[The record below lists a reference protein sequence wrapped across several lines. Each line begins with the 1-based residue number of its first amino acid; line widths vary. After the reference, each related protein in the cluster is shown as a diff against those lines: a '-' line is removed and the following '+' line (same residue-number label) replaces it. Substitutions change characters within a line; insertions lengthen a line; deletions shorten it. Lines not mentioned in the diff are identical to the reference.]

1 MTKQLRL
8 STALLTLLALAIVY
22 GLGTTFINV
31 EIERLFERT
40 ITPYIVASPQVEQL
54 NRDIFSGI
62 DQFMSSRHIRAIGYG
77 CFVIMIA
84 LAAAGLITHK
94 KGLASLGSLGFILT
108 IYAYFV
114 IHMSFL
120 AGLGI
125 LSALWL
131 PLWGNVI
138 NLGDIAYL
146 PYMILVY
153 PFSMAGID
161 IRLTLAGLLISLGLL
176 IFVLGILAWF
186 YARFQSKGTADFWI
200 YRFTRH
206 PQYLGWIVWS
216 YGLMLRASFSRGI
229 ALHNT
234 NPGAS
239 LPWVLSTLIIV
250 CIALSEENR
259 MARERGSEY
268 EHYRASAPFM
278 LPLPR
283 LLSQAITAP
292 FRLII
297 KKDRPTSGRDL
308 LWTFIIYLGVIV
320 VLSLP
325 FVLFG
330 FPPGGSWSDWPS

>member
-62 DQFMSSRHIRAIGYG
+62 DQFMSSRHIRVIGYS
-77 CFVIMIA
+77 CFAVMIA
-84 LAAAGLITHK
+84 LAVTGLITHK
-94 KGLASLGSLGFILT
+94 KGLASLGSIGFILT

-131 PLWGNVI
+131 PMWGEFV

-153 PFSMAGID
+153 PFSMVGID

-176 IFVLGILAWF
+176 IFVLGIAAWF
-186 YARFQSKGTADFWI
+186 YARFQSRGTADFWI
-200 YRFTRH
+200 YKFTRH

-239 LPWVLSTLIIV
+239 LPWVISTLIIV
-250 CIALSEENR
+250 CIALSEESR
-259 MARERGSEY
+259 MGRERGSEY

-283 LLSQAITAP
+283 LLIQAISAP
-292 FRLII
+292 FKLVL
-297 KKDRPTSGRDL
+297 KKDRPACGRDL
-308 LWTFIIYLGVIV
+308 LWTFIIYLAVII

-325 FVLFG
+325 FVLFDW
-330 FPPGGSWSDWPS
+330 PSGGSWSDWPF

>member
-8 STALLTLLALAIVY
+8 SSALLTLLALAIVY
-22 GLGTTFINV
+22 GLGTTFFNV

-62 DQFMSSRHIRAIGYG
+62 DQFMSSKHIRSIGYG
-77 CFVIMIA
+77 FFAIMIA

-120 AGLGI
+120 AGLGV

-131 PLWGNVI
+131 PLWGDLV

-146 PYMILVY
+146 PYMILIY

-161 IRLTLAGLLISLGLL
+161 IRLTLIGLLISLGLL
-176 IFVLGILAWF
+176 IFILGIAAWF
-186 YARFQSKGTADFWI
+186 YARFQEKGTADFWI

-206 PQYLGWIVWS
+206 PQYLGWIIWS
-216 YGLMLRASFSRGI
+216 YGLMLRATISRGI

-239 LPWVLSTLIIV
+239 LPWALSTLIII
-250 CIALSEENR
+250 CIALSEEYR
-259 MARERGSEY
+259 MGNERGFEY
-268 EHYRASAPFM
+268 EPYRSNTPFL

-283 LLSQAITAP
+283 PLSQAIAAP
-292 FRLII
+292 FRLIL
-297 KKDRPTSGRDL
+297 KKDRPINRWDL
-308 LWTFIIYLGVIV
+308 MWTFIIYLGVIV

-325 FVLFG
+325 FILFD